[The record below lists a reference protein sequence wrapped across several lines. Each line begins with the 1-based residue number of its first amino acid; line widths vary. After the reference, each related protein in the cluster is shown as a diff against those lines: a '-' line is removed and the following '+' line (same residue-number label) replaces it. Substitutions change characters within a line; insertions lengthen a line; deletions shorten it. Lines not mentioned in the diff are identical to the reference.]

1 MKVIRMNPNKIVREI
16 ERLSNRKSQ
25 IVERISALT
34 DEQKIVEERLSALK
48 KLQKRYEDL
57 SKEVDYFFKDDDQK
71 MDKSE
76 A

>member
-1 MKVIRMNPNKIVREI
+1 MNPNKIVREI

-25 IVERISALT
+25 ILERISALS
-34 DEQKIVEERLSALK
+34 DEQKAVDERLVILR

-57 SKEVDYFFKDDDQK
+57 SKEVDTFFADDNQK
-71 MDKSE
+71 NDKTE